1 MQMPDMFIS
10 ILFATAV
17 GFGGAG
23 FLIYLIQAIP
33 RRMDQNFRLE
43 VERSMYELERVSS
56 VPRYAL
62 TGTEKLGV
70 LALALSAAGLIL
82 SVRPLSVDSL
92 LLCFYFFVLLA
103 LAVINVRH
111 MLLPDVLV
119 LSTLW
124 IGLIQHAYF
133 GNSSDY
139 VLGAAAAYSVLVVVD
154 VLAQTKMGASV
165 LGRGD
170 AKCLAMAG
178 AWFGVSSV
186 PTLLI
191 VLFGMLVPLMVVA
204 RVARFSRQIPSA
216 PLHIIASLV
225 VAIGVRLA

>member
-1 MQMPDMFIS
+1 MPDMLIS
-10 ILFATAV
+10 MLFAMAV
-17 GFGGAG
+17 GLGGAG
-23 FLIYLIQAIP
+23 LLIYLIQAIP
-33 RRMDQNFRLE
+33 RRMDHNFRLE
-43 VERSMYELERVSS
+43 VERSMYELERASS

-62 TGTEKLGV
+62 TGMEKFGV
-70 LALALSAAGLIL
+70 LALALSAAVLIL
-82 SVRPLSVDSL
+82 SVRPPSADSV

-103 LAVINVRH
+103 LAVINIRH

-139 VLGAAAAYSVLVVVD
+139 VLGAAVAYVVLLVVD
-154 VLAQTKMGASV
+154 VFAQMKMGASV

-186 PTLLI
+186 PTMLI
-191 VLFGMLVPLMVVA
+191 VLFGMLVPLMILA
-204 RVARFSRQIPSA
+204 RVTRFSRQIPSA
-216 PLHIIASLV
+216 PLHVIASLV
-225 VAIGVRLA
+225 VATGVRLA